1 MGDKRAVKHPVLR
14 STGGLQPE
22 ATLEEVQPVWSV
34 NCKFSD
40 ETLRI
45 TL

>member
-22 ATLEEVQPVWSV
+22 ATLEVQPVWSV